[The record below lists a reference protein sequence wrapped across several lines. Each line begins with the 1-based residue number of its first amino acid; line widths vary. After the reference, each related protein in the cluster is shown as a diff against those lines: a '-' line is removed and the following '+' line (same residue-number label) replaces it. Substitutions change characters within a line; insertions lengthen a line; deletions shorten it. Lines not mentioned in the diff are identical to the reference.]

1 MIGGTAQ
8 YVALVASKLPGMSW
22 DYYVYDL
29 PLAIGLQLRNAAL
42 YEDGARIIPP
52 GRTAE
57 AKAREILGDRF
68 GEWLEE
74 DS

>member
-1 MIGGTAQ
+1 VIGSNAQ
-8 YVALVASKLPGMSW
+8 YVALVASKIPGMAW
-22 DYYVYDL
+22 DYYVDDL